1 MALHLVSPMSRHLFH
16 RAFLMSGSILPQAKS
31 PISQISLVTKLARL
45 IGCSENENAFECVKR
60 SNTRNITDN
69 LRKIF
74 EFGWD
79 NPVYP
84 WLPIVEPKV
93 DDEEQFID
101 QDPMH
106 LLQAG
111 KFNHIPIMIST
122 TKHEVSSSAM
132 YLLENRDLL
141 REWFTDFSRT
151 GPICLQ
157 YKANETIT
165 SALKQRYVTDKL
177 TDMTNYSTLFDQTA
191 QVRYVNV
198 TLSLSIVILFY

>member
-1 MALHLVSPMSRHLFH
+1 
-16 RAFLMSGSILPQAKS
+16 MSGSILPQTKS
-31 PISQISLVTKLARL
+31 PTSQTNLVEKLAQIL
-45 IGCSENENAFECVKR
+45 GCSENENSFECVKR
-60 SNTRNITDN
+60 SDTRSITDS

-93 DDEEQFID
+93 DGEEQFLD
-101 QDPMH
+101 QDPLH

-111 KFNHIPIMIST
+111 RFDRIPIMLST
-122 TKHEVSSSAM
+122 TKNELSSSAM
-132 YLLENRDLL
+132 YLLQHKDLL
-141 REWFTDFSRT
+141 HQWLIDFFRI

-165 SALKQRYVTDKL
+165 SALKQRYVVDDSNDT
-177 TDMTNYSTLFDQTA
+177 TYNSIFFDQTA
-191 QVRYVNV
+191 QVK
-198 TLSLSIVILFY
+198 IC